1 MLEYRVKYLEEKL
14 DKKMKYINALM
25 KMITDLLRKER
36 EEKEVEEKA
45 SKKEVSRCSKKGRAP
60 RTWFPDRPMGA
71 KGATRMFRLG
81 GSSSPRLLQGLSLQ
95 LDIYLFVFYVQLTFV
110 NN

>member
-45 SKKEVSRCSKKGRAP
+45 SKKEVSRCSKKGEHQEHGSPIVPWGP
-60 RTWFPDRPMGA
+60 RV
-71 KGATRMFRLG
+71 
-81 GSSSPRLLQGLSLQ
+81 LQGCLGLVEVVLQ
-95 LDIYLFVFYVQLTFV
+95 DCSKASRSNLIFTFLFFMC
-110 NN
+110 N